1 MYVNGAT
8 RIRGLTN
15 HGGTGTGCGKSNV
28 GGPNLW
34 VLNDGKRLHNYGKS
48 PFLMGKSTIS
58 MAIFNS
64 FLYVYQRVH
73 LHWWIIVGMFG
84 LGSMISH
91 GFPRS
96 RVFGVWG
103 GRSEQKTSKNHGTW
117 GKGVMGYTST
127 WRRVVTARNYW
138 YSSPPIH

>member
-64 FLYVYQRVH
+64 FLYVYQRVNDGGYDFLKH
-73 LHWWIIVGMFG
+73 GMERSSFQTKPCAPRIRLCMEQNWGSKETTNLITFG
-84 LGSMISH
+84 CTL
-91 GFPRS
+91 
-96 RVFGVWG
+96 W
-103 GRSEQKTSKNHGTW
+103 
-117 GKGVMGYTST
+117 
-127 WRRVVTARNYW
+127 
-138 YSSPPIH
+138 